1 MLKRGVL
8 FASLL
13 CCALSS
19 NALELKGQLT
29 QGGLV
34 TGQLPGAKQV
44 KFNGNELK
52 LTQDGTFVFGFG
64 RDSSLQHTLQW
75 QDEAGK
81 SHSESFLI
89 TARSYNID
97 KITGVAKKYVS
108 PPESVSKRI
117 SQEARAV
124 REARNTVSN
133 RTDFLSP
140 VLKPAQGRISGVYGS
155 QRFFNGEPKRPHYGL
170 DIANKTGTPVYAP
183 LPGKVVFADPDL
195 YYSGGTLILDHGHGI
210 TSTYIHLHTLD
221 VKKGQEVNQGTKI
234 AEIGATGR
242 VTGPHLD
249 WRFNWL
255 QERLDPQLLMID
267 TLANKP

>member
-1 MLKRGVL
+1 MLKQGMLLIGL
-8 FASLL
+8 FCYS
-13 CCALSS
+13 LSS
-19 NALELKGQLT
+19 HSLELKGQLT
-29 QGGLV
+29 QGGLI
-34 TGQLPGAKQV
+34 TGNLPDAKQV
-44 KFNGNELK
+44 KLNGTPLK
-52 LTQDGTFVFGFG
+52 LTPDGTFVFGFG
-64 RDSSLQHTLQW
+64 RDSELKHTLKW
-75 QDEAGK
+75 QDKAGK

-89 TARSYNID
+89 TARTYNID

-124 REARNTVSN
+124 REARNILSS

-155 QRFFNGEPKRPHYGL
+155 QRYFNGEPKRPHFGL
-170 DIANKTGTPVYAP
+170 DIANKTGTPVFAP
-183 LPGKVVFADPDL
+183 LPGKVIFADPDL

-210 TSTYIHLHTLD
+210 TSTYIHLHKLD
-221 VKKGQEVNQGTKI
+221 VEKGQEVKQGSKI